1 MRYLFG
7 FLCVC
12 ALVGTLPQSASA
24 QDAEEG
30 TISEPN
36 LEQPAAPSSEAAPE
50 EPALQLKLDSAGVD
64 VGPSPPRTADEY
76 ALDKMKIRVKRA
88 KIGLGVSAASL
99 AAGGVLVGVA
109 LPNLSCEEPAGSS
122 NSCPIPGW
130 SLPVFVMGVTLA
142 AGGVL
147 GLISTGIL
155 LGVRKRKLRRYQD
168 ALYRAPRRVDW
179 NPARSQLV
187 F

>member
-1 MRYLFG
+1 MRYLLG
-7 FLCVC
+7 SLCIC
-12 ALVGTLPQSASA
+12 ALVGTLPQSVSA
-24 QDAEEG
+24 QAVEE
-30 TISEPN
+30 SK
-36 LEQPAAPSSEAAPE
+36 AAVQAVDEGPSSEPAPE
-50 EPALQLKLDSAGVD
+50 EPALQLKLDDTGVE
-64 VGPSPPRTADEY
+64 VAPSPPRTADEY

-109 LPNLSCEEPAGSS
+109 LPNLSCEEPAGSG

-130 SLPVFVMGVTLA
+130 SLPVFVTGVTLA

-155 LGVRKRKLRRYQD
+155 LGVRKRKLRRHQD